1 MLSHGLLYIAW
12 YNPWIQSRQNFDDS
26 KNGKFKF
33 EFVFMVPILNDPWI
47 NGLPVNKQGVLKIK
61 MSR

>member
-33 EFVFMVPILNDPWI
+33 EFVFMVPILNDPWT
-47 NGLPVNKQGVLKIK
+47 NGLPVNKQN
-61 MSR
+61 